1 MSYNIGPKIGID
13 GETEFRKQIRD
24 INSEY
29 KALEAET
36 RALTAAYEAQ
46 GDEQG
51 KLEKQTGQL
60 EKQIDT
66 QKRKMKLLED
76 AVSKAADKF
85 GENSIEATRL
95 RGALYDTQATVA
107 DLESELGD
115 TNRKLTNLAEG
126 FDEVSEEASD
136 AGDSILDFGDIL
148 NANLA
153 ADLIEDGLHEL
164 ADVVADFAKGSL
176 DAASDVN
183 AAGSQFEQTFGD
195 MEDTARKTLEAI
207 SDDTKIAVTRMQG
220 DFTKMYAFTKTA
232 GAGSEEAMDIA
243 GRAMEAAADSAA
255 YYDKSIEDVTETLQ
269 SFLKGN
275 YENDA
280 ALGIS
285 ATETTRNT
293 KANEMYA
300 TSFNKLSEA
309 QKVDVLLAMVEAGN
323 AASGALGQ
331 AAREADSWVNVQGEL
346 NEAIHQLQ
354 ATLGQPA
361 LKAAIPIV
369 QSLTEGVYD
378 LIEKADWQKLDD
390 GISDFVSSM
399 EGAEKQFQD
408 TGKEIEST
416 AYTAEWF
423 VNRLKDLEKAGLDT
437 TDAQNEYA
445 AIVKEL
451 NNLIPDLN
459 LTIDEQT
466 GLIEQNTD
474 AILDD
479 IKAWKDRATA
489 QALQNKVTAQLKA
502 QGEAEAD
509 LYTAKAKLIELQAE
523 QADLERQLAEATGDA
538 STEARQQ
545 RKELE
550 ANSQT
555 FVKSDVALSGLV
567 DTFSCAVDPVA
578 QLEKQLEENEAA
590 QGALNREI
598 TEGEEIL
605 SSYDDDLD
613 AAKASLALYNKENK
627 AGAKDQDVMTA
638 KIREVE
644 QNIET
649 LTAAYVE
656 AETEAR
662 KSIDSQIGLFEKFS
676 MESSMTTSEIIA
688 NWQKQQV
695 AFQNYAAN
703 LQKAVDMGLDQAL
716 IEQLSDGSA
725 QSMIILDQFVN
736 GTEVRVDEINAA
748 FKKLDSAKNTVSSA
762 MAEIRTGAN
771 AEIDKLI
778 ADASTWG
785 ADIVAGA
792 VAGVKK
798 NAYRFNDAMSSLG
811 KNGSKFFKVAMDIN
825 SPSGVMIDASE
836 DVVDGAVVGVELN
849 AERFEN
855 AMADLAE
862 VGQMAFL
869 DEKLIAAENY
879 PSILEVPGYSGA
891 PYSSTAV
898 DYGGFNFHIYQNDG
912 ESVDELAD
920 RIMDRIQTEIIRK
933 EGAL

>member
-1 MSYNIGPKIGID
+1 MGYNIGPKIGID
-13 GETEFRKQIRD
+13 GEAEFRKQIRD

-60 EKQIDT
+60 EKQIDA

-115 TNRKLTNLAEG
+115 TNRKLTSLAEG
-126 FDEVSEEASD
+126 LEEVGNEAED

-153 ADLIEDGLHEL
+153 ADLIEDVLDEL
-164 ADVVADFAKGSL
+164 ADVVADFAKGTL
-176 DAASDVN
+176 EAASDVN

-195 MEDTARKTLEAI
+195 MEDAARKTLEGI
-207 SDDTKIAVTRMQG
+207 SDKTKIAVTRMQG

-232 GAGSEEAMDIA
+232 GADSEVAMDIA

-255 YYDKSIEDVTETLQ
+255 YYDRSIEEVTEQLQ

-285 ATETTRNT
+285 ATETTRNA
-293 KANEMYA
+293 KANEIYA

-346 NEAIHQLQ
+346 NEAIHQFQ

-369 QSLTEGVYD
+369 QSITEGIYDLTE
-378 LIEKADWQKLDD
+378 KSDWQKLDD

-399 EGAEKQFQD
+399 EDAEKQFQD

-416 AYTAEWF
+416 AYTAEWY
-423 VNRLKDLEKAGLDT
+423 VNRLKELETAGLDT
-437 TDAQNEYA
+437 AEAQNEYA
-445 AIVKEL
+445 AVVKEL
-451 NNLIPDLN
+451 NGLIPDLN

-479 IKAWKDRATA
+479 IQAWKDRATA

-509 LYTAKAKLIELQAE
+509 LYSAKAKLVELQAE

-550 ANSQT
+550 ANSQA
-555 FVKSDVALSGLV
+555 FLKSDVAISGLI
-567 DTFSCAVDPVA
+567 DTFSVASDPIA
-578 QLEKQLEENEAA
+578 KLEKQLEENRAA
-590 QGALNREI
+590 QIGLNVSI
-598 TEGEEIL
+598 AQGEQTL
-605 SSYDDDLD
+605 SEYEDELSN
-613 AAKASLALYNKENK
+613 AESSLALYNKENK
-627 AGAKDQDVMTA
+627 TGAKDQDAMTA

-644 QNIET
+644 QTIEN
-649 LTAAYVE
+649 LTAAYSE
-656 AETEAR
+656 AEIEAR
-662 KSIDSQIGLFEKFS
+662 ESIDSQIGLFEKLS
-676 MESSMTTSEIIA
+676 TESSMTTSEIIT
-688 NWQKQQV
+688 NWQEQQT
-695 AFQNYAAN
+695 AFQNYATN
-703 LQKAVDMGLDQAL
+703 LQKAVNMGLDQAL
-716 IEQLSDGSA
+716 IEQLADGST
-725 QSMIILDQFVN
+725 QSMLILDQFVN
-736 GTEVRVDEINAA
+736 DTEIHVDEINAA
-748 FKKLDSAKNTVSSA
+748 FNNLNSAKNTVSSA

-792 VAGVKK
+792 VDSVNK
-798 NAYRFNDAMSSLG
+798 NAYRFYDAMSSLG
-811 KNGSKFFKVAMDIN
+811 KGGSKYFEVALDIN

-836 DVVDGAVVGVELN
+836 DVVDGAVIGVELN
-849 AERFEN
+849 AKKYET

-869 DEKLIAAENY
+869 DEKLVAAENY
-879 PSILEVPGYSGA
+879 PSVLEIPGNSGA
-891 PYSSTAV
+891 HSHSTAV

-912 ESVDELAD
+912 ESADELAD
-920 RIMDRIQTEIIRK
+920 KIMDRIQTEIAKK
-933 EGAL
+933 EDAL